1 MNARDLNVIKTLHFE
16 IPQGMIYCSVSVN
29 VLKGQTS
36 PYLPDFQTS
45 YNNFRKVDATSGF
58 KSKSQNENLSTS
70 STTSKVYLPS
80 KIVYMNK

>member
-1 MNARDLNVIKTLHFE
+1 MNARDLNAIKTLHLE
-16 IPQGMIYCSVSVN
+16 IPQGIIYYSVSVN

-36 PYLPDFQTS
+36 PYFPDFQTS
-45 YNNFRKVDATSGF
+45 NKNFRKVDATSKF